1 VKTALR
7 RSLATPLRG
16 CAGFARAAVE
26 HPPIERSRSSY
37 AVSANRRLVLGGAAA
52 ALTAAALLLGG
63 VLTDGSSREAA
74 AVPLA
79 SGIAETD
86 AALLPRLQEQVRE
99 SPRDARG
106 LALLGLAYQQRA
118 RDTGD
123 PTYYTK
129 SAGVLTRALRYAPN
143 NLLATTGLGALAL
156 SRHRFHE
163 ALVLGR
169 RAVALSRTTARGYG
183 VLGDAELELGRYPQA
198 FATFDRMVGLK
209 PSLSSYARVSYAR
222 ELIGDVRG
230 AASAMRL
237 AIDAAVGQPEALAW
251 SHTQLGKLFWSQ
263 GRLAAAEHEYRS
275 ALEVWRGYVYALDGL
290 AQVEAARGLLQN
302 AIALELRA
310 VDRIPLPQFVAS
322 LGDLYRVT
330 GDNAAARRQYA
341 LIGAIRRLLRANG
354 VKTDLETAQFDV
366 DHAIRLPHAL
376 ELARA
381 ARVDRPS
388 IDGDDVLAW
397 ALTRN
402 GRCAQAM
409 SYAERALR
417 LGTRDATKLFHRG
430 MVERCL
436 GHPEDARRWFQ
447 RALALN
453 PQFSILWAPLAR
465 RYAS

>member
-1 VKTALR
+1 MTAK
-7 RSLATPLRG
+7 
-16 CAGFARAAVE
+16 
-26 HPPIERSRSSY
+26 
-37 AVSANRRLVLGGAAA
+37 RLLLGGAAA

-63 VLTDGSSREAA
+63 VLTGGSAREAA

-79 SGIAETD
+79 SGLAETD

-99 SPRDARG
+99 NPRDPRG

-129 SAGVLTRALRYAPN
+129 SAGVLTRALQYAPN
-143 NLLATTGLGALAL
+143 DLLATSGLGALAL
-156 SRHRFHE
+156 SRHRFRT

-169 RAVALSRTTARGYG
+169 RAVALSPTTARGYG
-183 VLGDAELELGRYPQA
+183 VLGDALLELGRYRQA
-198 FATFDRMVGLK
+198 FATFDRMVSLK
-209 PSLSSYARVSYAR
+209 PSLSSYARISYAR

-263 GRLAAAEHEYRS
+263 GHVAAAEREYLN
-275 ALEVWRGYVYALDGL
+275 ALAVRRAYVYALDGL
-290 AQVEAARGLLQN
+290 AQVEAAHGRLQA

-310 VDRIPLPQFVAS
+310 VDEIPLPQFVAS

-330 GDNAAARRQYA
+330 GADAAARRQYA
-341 LIGAIRRLLRANG
+341 LIGVIRRLFRANG
-354 VKTDLETAQFDV
+354 VKTDLETALFDV
-366 DHAIRLPHAL
+366 DHAIRLPRAL
-376 ELARA
+376 QLARA
-381 ARVDRPS
+381 ARADRPS

-402 GRCAQAM
+402 GRCTEALP
-409 SYAERALR
+409 YAKRALR
-417 LGTRDATKLFHRG
+417 LGTRDAVKLFHLG

-436 GHPEDARRWFQ
+436 GHEAEARQWFR

-453 PQFSILWAPLAR
+453 PHFSVLWAPVAR
-465 RYAS
+465 RYAA

>member
-1 VKTALR
+1 MTAK
-7 RSLATPLRG
+7 
-16 CAGFARAAVE
+16 
-26 HPPIERSRSSY
+26 
-37 AVSANRRLVLGGAAA
+37 RLLLGGAAA

-63 VLTDGSSREAA
+63 VLTGGSAREAA

-79 SGIAETD
+79 SGLAETD

-99 SPRDARG
+99 NPRDPRG

-129 SAGVLTRALRYAPN
+129 SAGVLTRALQYAPN
-143 NLLATTGLGALAL
+143 DLLATSGLGALAL
-156 SRHRFHE
+156 SRHRFRT

-169 RAVALSRTTARGYG
+169 RAVALSPTTARGYG
-183 VLGDAELELGRYPQA
+183 VLGDALLELGRYRQA
-198 FATFDRMVGLK
+198 FATFDRMVSLK
-209 PSLSSYARVSYAR
+209 PSLSSYARISYAR

-263 GRLAAAEHEYRS
+263 GHVAAAEREYLN
-275 ALEVWRGYVYALDGL
+275 ALAVRRAYVYALDGL
-290 AQVEAARGLLQN
+290 AQVEAAHGRLQA

-310 VDRIPLPQFVAS
+310 VDEIPLPQFVAS

-330 GDNAAARRQYA
+330 GADAAARRQYA
-341 LIGAIRRLLRANG
+341 LIGVIRRLFRANG
-354 VKTDLETAQFDV
+354 VKTDLETALFDV
-366 DHAIRLPHAL
+366 DHAIRLPRAL
-376 ELARA
+376 QLARA
-381 ARVDRPS
+381 ARADRPS

-402 GRCAQAM
+402 GRCTEALP
-409 SYAERALR
+409 YAKRSLR
-417 LGTRDATKLFHRG
+417 LGTRDAVKLFHLG

-436 GHPEDARRWFQ
+436 GHEAEARQWFR

-453 PQFSILWAPLAR
+453 PHFSVLWAPVAR
-465 RYAS
+465 RYAA